1 MIPCE
6 VILMSKYYWQRD
18 YSAVAFIDKA
28 RRLSKRI
35 KTSCANMNHK
45 KYTFYGL
52 QDLSRYSSELCRL
65 CFQLNRLNMNDPMEA
80 KKRQLLLKEALGM
93 VDTIGSLMGEV
104 DDIIGLSPGVIQEI
118 SDLLFE
124 EEKLLKGLQKSD
136 AERRKALR

>member
-1 MIPCE
+1 
-6 VILMSKYYWQRD
+6 MSKYYWQRD

>member
-1 MIPCE
+1 
-6 VILMSKYYWQRD
+6 MSKYYWQRE

-104 DDIIGLSPGVIQEI
+104 DDIIGLSSGVIQEI

-136 AERRKALR
+136 AERRKTLR